1 MTQFVIEHEGVAL
14 FGPAPWSPQFRAETG
29 IANKDAPAVPHALAT
44 GTLREVYRP
53 EPSPAADLYQTV
65 SYAAGTVDEEGRWYL
80 APSVSDMSL
89 ADAKAR
95 AKEAATAKF
104 RAVRAGGTTI
114 NGALISTDQNAL
126 VELSEVV
133 EVLDGTSDTLDV
145 VTRSGSSLS
154 LDYDTAVALR
164 GAVRAHYKAA
174 VEREAALYA
183 AIDGAGSLTAL
194 RDIDIDSG
202 WPT

>member
-1 MTQFVIEHEGVAL
+1 MTEFVIEHDGAVL
-14 FGPAPWSPQFRAETG
+14 FGPAPWSPEFRAETG
-29 IANKDAPAVPHALAT
+29 ITNQNAPAVPHILAT
-44 GTLREVYRP
+44 GTLREVYQP
-53 EPSPAADLYQTV
+53 KPDPAADLYQTV
-65 SYAAGTVDEEGRWYL
+65 SYAAGTVDKEGRWYL
-80 APSVSDMSL
+80 APSLEDMSL
-89 ADAKAR
+89 ADAQAR

-133 EVLDGTSDTLDV
+133 EVLDGTSDTLNA
-145 VTRSGSSLS
+145 VTRSGSTLS

-174 VEREAALYA
+174 VAREAALYA

-194 RDIDIDSG
+194 RDIDISSG
-202 WPT
+202 WPE

>member
-1 MTQFVIEHEGVAL
+1 MAGFDCLWLDMEHVANDYATIEH
-14 FGPAPWSPQFRAETG
+14 G
-29 IANKDAPAVPHALAT
+29 IWAAKSRDTDVLVRVPRGSYSDLVRPLELDAAGIMVPH
-44 GTLREVYRP
+44 V
-53 EPSPAADLYQTV
+53 
-65 SYAAGTVDEEGRWYL
+65 
-80 APSVSDMSL
+80 MSL

-133 EVLDGTSDTLDV
+133 ALLDGTSDTLNA
-145 VTRSGSSLS
+145 VTRSGSTLS

-164 GAVRAHYKAA
+164 GAVQAHYKAA
-174 VEREAALYA
+174 VAREAALYA
-183 AIDGAGSLTAL
+183 AIDDAEDLTAL
-194 RDIDIDSG
+194 RNIGLNSG
-202 WPT
+202 WPK